1 MYQQF
6 LSHSSSFHMLQQWVQ
21 SPFDPVTSVRDI
33 PTQRHPHLQVWAH
46 DSWQDDKLGLH
57 DVEDSISEE

>member
-1 MYQQF
+1 
-6 LSHSSSFHMLQQWVQ
+6 MLQQWVQ

-57 DVEDSISEE
+57 DVEDSMVSEE